1 MNVTV
6 LRNDPTVPP
15 GAFLDAAAR
24 NGVDVEMVAL
34 DAGAQL
40 PSASA
45 VSALLVLGGGMGAYD
60 TVAYPYLADE
70 KRFLKEIVARNIP
83 VLGICLG
90 CQLLAE
96 ALGGSVS
103 LAPVPE
109 GYVGSLIT
117 TAGDLVVG
125 PLCDGASLTIHH
137 DMWVAP
143 PGATVLARSDMYD
156 QAFRY
161 GSALG
166 VQAHP
171 EVTIAILDEWLMS
184 EGFIDIVNGSGSS
197 PDDLRRLFEA
207 NSEVLTSSGDR
218 FFDAWLTEVMT

>member
-1 MNVTV
+1 LKVTV
-6 LRNDPTVPP
+6 LRNDATVPP

-24 NGVDVEMVAL
+24 NGVDIEMVAL
-34 DAGAQL
+34 DAGAKL
-40 PSASA
+40 PSPSG
-45 VSALLVLGGGMGAYD
+45 VSALLVLGGGMGSYD
-60 TVAYPYLADE
+60 TAAYPYLVDE
-70 KRFLKEIVARNIP
+70 KRFLKEIVEIGIP

-96 ALGGSVS
+96 ALGGSAS

-109 GYVGSLIT
+109 GFVGAL
-117 TAGDLVVG
+117 TATQDDLVVG
-125 PLCDGASLTIHH
+125 PLCDGASLTIHR

-143 PGATVLARSDMYD
+143 AGAAVLARSDMYD

-171 EVTIAILDEWLMS
+171 EVTMAILDEWLTY
-184 EGFIDIVNGSGSS
+184 EGFIDIVNLSGWTPDELRGS
-197 PDDLRRLFEA
+197 FAA
-207 NSEVLTSSGDR
+207 NSEVLASSGDR
-218 FFDAWLTEVMT
+218 FFDAWLAEVMT